1 MGRVI
6 AVQRLE
12 QPDGGDLLEVLERNP
27 LAAIEA
33 PRDRVGKRQ
42 VVADQAFAGPRIAV
56 VGVGAEICCVTLAA
70 FMASASAAR
79 GPGDSSRDIPQRLAS
94 TSRG

>member
-1 MGRVI
+1 MSGVI

-12 QPDGGDLLEVLERNP
+12 QPDGGDLLEVLKRNS

-42 VVADQAFAGPRIAV
+42 VVADQAFAGPRFAV
-56 VGVGAEICCVTLAA
+56 VGVGAEICCFAL
-70 FMASASAAR
+70 
-79 GPGDSSRDIPQRLAS
+79 G
-94 TSRG
+94 

>member
-1 MGRVI
+1 MSWVV

-33 PRDRVGKRQ
+33 PRDRVGERQ
-42 VVADQAFAGPRIAV
+42 VVADQAFAGLWIAV
-56 VGVGAEICCVTLAA
+56 VGVGAEICCVTLAVVPGVCERR
-70 FMASASAAR
+70 SRSGRLVAR
-79 GPGDSSRDIPQRLAS
+79 HPQRLAS
-94 TSRG
+94 TTRE